1 MSVQLLIR
9 VDDRSQVG
17 EARRAAAELTRTLSF
32 GSTEAGNVAL
42 AVTEAATNIIK
53 HATRGALLLR
63 AVERHGVAGVEV
75 LALDRGPGI
84 SNVSASMR
92 DGHSTAGSMGTGL
105 GALHRST
112 RDVQLYTQP
121 GKGTALWLRY
131 WARELSRSPD
141 TPDLEVG
148 AICLAKAGEA
158 VSGDAWLVDS
168 SRGLNTILVAD
179 GLGHGAD
186 AARAGRAATEVLAKH
201 PTVMPGELLELGHRA
216 LAATRGAAV
225 AVARF
230 DFESGQ
236 GTFAG
241 VGNVAARIESTG
253 KPRQLVSHN
262 GTLGHNVRKIQ
273 EFPFNLPAGSVII
286 LHSDGL
292 SAHWTLADYPGLMA
306 KHPALIAGV
315 LYRDHDRG
323 RDDVTVVAIKNG
335 AGADA

>member
-1 MSVQLLIR
+1 MSAQLLIR
-9 VDDRSQVG
+9 LDDRSQVG

-32 GSTEAGNVAL
+32 ESTEAGNVAL

-53 HATRGALLLR
+53 HATRGAILLR
-63 AVERHGVAGVEV
+63 AVEHHGVAGVEV

-84 SNVSASMR
+84 SNVAASMR

-112 RDVQLYTQP
+112 RDVQLFTQP

-131 WARELSRSPD
+131 WARELPQRPGAPD
-141 TPDLEVG
+141 IEVG

-158 VSGDAWLVDS
+158 VSGDAWLIES
-168 SRGLNTILVAD
+168 SRGGPNTILVAD

-186 AARAGRAATEVLAKH
+186 AARAGRAATAVLAKH

-241 VGNVAARIESTG
+241 IGNVSARIENRG

-273 EFPFNLPAGSVII
+273 EFPFDLPAGSAII

-335 AGADA
+335 AGA